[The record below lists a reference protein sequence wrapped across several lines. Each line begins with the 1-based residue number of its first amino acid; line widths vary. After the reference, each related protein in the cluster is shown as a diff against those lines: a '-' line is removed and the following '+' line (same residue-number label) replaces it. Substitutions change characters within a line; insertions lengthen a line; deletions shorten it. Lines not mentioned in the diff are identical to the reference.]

1 MKPKRAFLP
10 GDILL
15 PKNCDNT
22 KWSVVA
28 CDQYTSEPSY
38 WDAVEQFVGDA
49 PSTYHMIVPEIFL
62 EDSNVSQRIEAVN
75 QTMNRYLEND
85 LFEEVS
91 SFLYIERTLK
101 NGKVRKGIIGVIDLE
116 AYDYTKGAQSMVRAT
131 EGTVLERIPPRVRV
145 RENASLELPHI
156 MILIDDPSCGI
167 IEPLEEQKQKLRKVY
182 DFPLMMDSGKIEG
195 YALTADWNEKVLAQ
209 MDQLADPAVF
219 EKKYQVAG
227 AEPFVFAMGDGNH
240 SLATAKT
247 CYENLK
253 KTMPE
258 SEYLNHPARYA
269 LAEVVNLHDASLEF
283 EAIHRVVFD
292 IEPEQFLSA
301 MKKYYD
307 IAEGEREGAQSFT
320 YQTKNSS
327 GVLSILNPS
336 SNLTV
341 GSLQNFIDAY
351 LKELGGRVDYIHG
364 EDVVEKLA
372 SEENRIGFILP
383 CMRKDELFKTVL
395 TDGVLPRKTF
405 SMGHAEDKRFYLEC
419 RKIK

>member
-1 MKPKRAFLP
+1 MKPERAFLP

-49 PSTYHMIVPEIFL
+49 PSTYHMIVPEIYL
-62 EDSNVSQRIEAVN
+62 EDPDVSERIEAVN
-75 QTMNRYLEND
+75 QNMDRYLAQNI
-85 LFEEVS
+85 LEEIS
-91 SFLYIERTLK
+91 SFLYVERTLK
-101 NGKVRKGIIGVIDLE
+101 NGKVRKGIVGVIDLE
-116 AYDYTKGAQSMVRAT
+116 AYDYQKGAQSMVRAT
-131 EGTVLERIPPRVRV
+131 EGTVLERIPPRVKV

-156 MILIDDPSCGI
+156 MILIDDPSCSV
-167 IEPLEEQKQKLRKVY
+167 IEPLGSRKQELRKVY
-182 DFPLMMDSGKIEG
+182 DFPLMMDSGNVEG
-195 YALTADWNEKVLAQ
+195 YALTAE
-209 MDQLADPAVF
+209 MDEQILSQIDRLADPDVF
-219 EKKYQVAG
+219 AKKYQAAG
-227 AEPFVFAMGDGNH
+227 ASPFVFAMGDGNH

-258 SEYLNHPARYA
+258 SEYRNHPARYA

-292 IEPEQFLSA
+292 VDPEYFLCEL
-301 MKKYYD
+301 KRYYD
-307 IAEGEREGAQSFT
+307 IAEGKKEGAQAFS
-320 YQTKNSS
+320 YVTKD
-327 GVLSILNPS
+327 GAGTLSILNPS

-351 LKELGGRVDYIHG
+351 LKENGGRVDYIHG

-372 SEENRIGFILP
+372 SEERRIGFILP
-383 CMRKDELFKTVL
+383 CMRKDELFQTVL

>member
-182 DFPLMMDSGKIEG
+182 DRC
-195 YALTADWNEKVLAQ
+195 V
-209 MDQLADPAVF
+209 
-219 EKKYQVAG
+219 
-227 AEPFVFAMGDGNH
+227 
-240 SLATAKT
+240 
-247 CYENLK
+247 
-253 KTMPE
+253 
-258 SEYLNHPARYA
+258 
-269 LAEVVNLHDASLEF
+269 
-283 EAIHRVVFD
+283 
-292 IEPEQFLSA
+292 
-301 MKKYYD
+301 
-307 IAEGEREGAQSFT
+307 
-320 YQTKNSS
+320 
-327 GVLSILNPS
+327 
-336 SNLTV
+336 
-341 GSLQNFIDAY
+341 
-351 LKELGGRVDYIHG
+351 
-364 EDVVEKLA
+364 
-372 SEENRIGFILP
+372 
-383 CMRKDELFKTVL
+383 
-395 TDGVLPRKTF
+395 
-405 SMGHAEDKRFYLEC
+405 
-419 RKIK
+419 